1 MRFVRQLTALK
12 MNFKKSIAI
21 LQKVSPKLTA
31 KIAFNFISKPEKRK
45 IRTFEKEILEVAKK
59 SVFRFNKF
67 NISTYKWGKGNK
79 KVLLVHGW
87 GGRASNFGAIIP
99 ELIKNN
105 YQVTSFDGPCHGDST
120 RKKTSFFEMADLVK
134 LFLEKDNYDLIM
146 SHSMGT
152 VLVFTAMN
160 SLKYKVNKMIAL
172 TTPSRFLEFIGLAVN
187 QFGLTKKTTKL
198 LIDKIQETTTEYN
211 PINHKVKNVINNIE
225 IKDITFIHDKSD
237 KIISIEKTK
246 QVSSFFSNSKL
257 IEIEG
262 TGHFKMLWSKKV
274 INIIGQE
281 TLNIQEI

>member
-1 MRFVRQLTALK
+1 
-12 MNFKKSIAI
+12 MNLKKSIAV
-21 LQKVSPKLTA
+21 LQKISPKLTA
-31 KIAFNFISKPEKRK
+31 QIAFNFISKPEKRK
-45 IRTFEKEILEVAKK
+45 IRQFEKEILEVANKNI
-59 SVFRFNKF
+59 FRFNKF
-67 NISTYKWGKGNK
+67 DISTYKWSEGNK
-79 KVLLVHGW
+79 KALLVHGW

-105 YQVTSFDGPCHGDST
+105 YQVISFDGPCHGDST
-120 RKKTSFFEMADLVK
+120 RKKTSFFEMANLVK
-134 LFLEKDNYDLIM
+134 FFLEKDNYDLII
-146 SHSMGT
+146 SHSMGS

-198 LIDKIQETTTEYN
+198 LIDKIQKTTTEYN
-211 PINHKVKNVINNIE
+211 PVSHKVKDVINNIE

-246 QVSSFFSNSKL
+246 QVCSFFSNAKL
-257 IEIEG
+257 IEIEE

-281 TLNIQEI
+281 TLNI